1 MSPGRTIETEAS
13 WTSPAAD
20 AEQYAY
26 DGPPRNVA
34 SIEGL
39 DFAPELQPKNYEL
52 AGTEP
57 DSTVLFLDV
66 NILEATGRLPYQGD
80 VLIEGMDISRSIHRT
95 NFVQDSG

>member
-1 MSPGRTIETEAS
+1 MSPGRIIETQVS
-13 WTSPAAD
+13 WTSPAAT

-34 SIEGL
+34 SIEAL
-39 DFAPELQPKNYEL
+39 DFPKELQPKSYEI
-52 AGTEP
+52 AGTQP

-80 VLIEGMDISRSIHRT
+80 ILIEGMRVSRSIHRA
-95 NFVQDSG
+95 NLVQDSG